1 MNLNPIEKRKLR
13 RILLQLGF
21 VEDRSKDHVYFHFIH
36 EGQIVARTKISHGGK
51 KDIDKRL
58 LRHILR
64 DQIFL
69 TSSEFRTAI
78 EGELS
83 KEDYI
88 AILTRKDL
96 LKGGIRWNARKLAN
110 I

>member
-1 MNLNPIEKRKLR
+1 MNLNPIAKRKFR

-21 VEDRSKDHVYFHFIH
+21 VEDRSRDHVYFRFVHK
-36 EGQIVARTKISHGGK
+36 GRVVARTKISHGGN

-69 TSSEFRTAI
+69 TDSEFRIAT
-78 EGELS
+78 EGGMS

-88 AILTRKDL
+88 AILIRKSL
-96 LKGGIRWNARKLAN
+96 ITW
-110 I
+110 

>member
-1 MNLNPIEKRKLR
+1 MNLNPIAKRKLR

-21 VEDRSKDHVYFHFIH
+21 IEDRSRDHVYFRFVHK
-36 EGQIVARTKISHGGK
+36 GQTVARTKISHGGK

-69 TSSEFRTAI
+69 TDSEFKIAI
-78 EGELS
+78 GGLS

-88 AILTRKDL
+88 KILTRKGL
-96 LKGGIRWNARKLAN
+96 IT
-110 I
+110 